1 MEIPK
6 RNVVAD
12 STMINGYV
20 KGILRKSYNLT
31 LFRGSFGGGGGIG
44 PTIGEGPH
52 GCQTEPAQQ
61 LQRLGAIWSLRSLQL
76 SAQHPLHQAN
86 ATT

>member
-44 PTIGEGPH
+44 RGG
-52 GCQTEPAQQ
+52 G
-61 LQRLGAIWSLRSLQL
+61 LGGGACGGAGGGGGFGRVMKFVFSISYHSLKLIL
-76 SAQHPLHQAN
+76 
-86 ATT
+86 

>member
-12 STMINGYV
+12 STMISGYV
-20 KGILRKSYNLT
+20 KGILGKSYNLT

-44 PTIGEGPH
+44 RGG
-52 GCQTEPAQQ
+52 G
-61 LQRLGAIWSLRSLQL
+61 LGGGACGGAGGGGGFGRVMEFVFSISYHSLKLIL
-76 SAQHPLHQAN
+76 
-86 ATT
+86 